1 MSKSERVIASDP
13 LARHWA
19 RKGPVELEMIE
30 TTLNLARQLLASGEV
45 QPYREGENP
54 FDLAPYSW
62 ETTETPAGAKRRI
75 FLGSVSDLAS
85 GQGHTVWF
93 AAGLA
98 KDENEFRRQL
108 AVHIGHT
115 LANGAAVNAGLGD
128 FPLSRTF
135 ISPPLRQTL
144 EKFDNGKDA
153 PSSFLFL
160 SRWHQNSS

>member
-1 MSKSERVIASDP
+1 MSKYERATVSDP

-19 RKGPVELEMIE
+19 RKGAAELDMIE
-30 TTLNLARQLLASGEV
+30 ATLDLARQLLASGEV
-45 QPYREGENP
+45 EAYAEGENP
-54 FDLAPYSW
+54 FHLKPYPW
-62 ETTETPAGAKRRI
+62 ETTETPAEAQCRI
-75 FLGSVSDLAS
+75 FLGTVSDLAT
-85 GQGHTVWF
+85 GQGHTAWF

-98 KDENEFRRQL
+98 KDENEFRRKL
-108 AVHIGHT
+108 AAHIGHI
-115 LANGAAVNAGLGD
+115 LANGAEVCAGLAD